1 MAKETERW
9 LDAVAKA
16 VREGGRLLSATAGG
30 SGFFHELVAGG
41 WLSLRVDLGTKR
53 SHLSDFLRCK
63 TGLGE
68 MGGKP

>member
-16 VREGGRLLSATAGG
+16 VREGGRLLSATAGE
-30 SGFFHELVAGG
+30 SWFFHEFVAGG
-41 WLSLRVDLGTKR
+41 WLGRARRPWRKKVIEATR
-53 SHLSDFLRCK
+53 RCK